1 MLQRGGNSLDPNVL
15 VLTIVTCKASGQNN
29 GRGVCSKP
37 EGAAVQPQGQA
48 STHVNRSLNSY
59 TDRRLHFRSAWR
71 ALSRSIRCLLCRP
84 EAQLVMNDDAITITF
99 VHYQRHRH
107 EGARRLRS
115 EKRGS

>member
-37 EGAAVQPQGQA
+37 EGAAVQPQGLA

-59 TDRRLHFRSAWR
+59 TDRRLHFRVRMAGVVTEHSLFTFADLR
-71 ALSRSIRCLLCRP
+71 LSLL
-84 EAQLVMNDDAITITF
+84 
-99 VHYQRHRH
+99 
-107 EGARRLRS
+107 
-115 EKRGS
+115 